1 MENMKAG
8 DFVNIQPVSPE
19 VASSKLVTVVMMLYN
34 FLTPII
40 YPIALLGYAA
50 AFIFLIGGAL
60 LHSKTIKKMAAADFG
75 VITLALVFYYF
86 MPVFIGLLKSLTN
99 VVK

>member
-1 MENMKAG
+1 MKAG

-19 VASSKLVTVVMMLYN
+19 VASGKLVTVVMMLYN

-40 YPIALLGYAA
+40 YPIALLGFAA

-60 LHSKTIKKMAAADFG
+60 LHSKTIKRMAAADFG

>member
-60 LHSKTIKKMAAADFG
+60 LHSKTIKKMAAVDFG

>member
-1 MENMKAG
+1 MKAG
-8 DFVNIQPVSPE
+8 DFVNVQPVSPE

-99 VVK
+99 VMK

>member
-1 MENMKAG
+1 M
-8 DFVNIQPVSPE
+8 DIQPVSPE

-40 YPIALLGYAA
+40 YPIALLGFAA
-50 AFIFLIGGAL
+50 AFIFLIGGAI

-86 MPVFIGLLKSLTN
+86 MPVFIGLLKGLTN
-99 VVK
+99 AVK

>member
-1 MENMKAG
+1 MKAG
-8 DFVNIQPVSPE
+8 DFVNVQPVSPE

-60 LHSKTIKKMAAADFG
+60 LHSKTIKKMAATDFG
-75 VITLALVFYYF
+75 VITLAMIFYYF

>member
-40 YPIALLGYAA
+40 YPIALLGYAF
-50 AFIFLIGGAL
+50 AFICLIGGAL
-60 LHSKTIKKMAAADFG
+60 LHSKTIKKVAAADFG
-75 VITLALVFYYF
+75 VITLAMIFYYF
-86 MPVFIGLLKSLTN
+86 MPVFIGFLKSLTN

>member
-1 MENMKAG
+1 MKAG

>member
-1 MENMKAG
+1 MKAG

-40 YPIALLGYAA
+40 YPIALLGFAA
-50 AFIFLIGGAL
+50 AFIFLIGGAI

-75 VITLALVFYYF
+75 VITLALIFYYF

>member
-1 MENMKAG
+1 MKAG

-40 YPIALLGYAA
+40 YPIALLGFAT
-50 AFIFLIGGAL
+50 AFIFLIGGAI

-75 VITLALVFYYF
+75 VITLALIFYYF

>member
-8 DFVNIQPVSPE
+8 DFVNVQPVSPE

>member
-1 MENMKAG
+1 MKAG

-86 MPVFIGLLKSLTN
+86 MPVFIGLLKSLTS

>member
-1 MENMKAG
+1 MKAG
-8 DFVNIQPVSPE
+8 DFMNIQPVSPE
-19 VASSKLVTVVMMLYN
+19 VASSKLVTVVMILYN

>member
-1 MENMKAG
+1 MKAG
-8 DFVNIQPVSPE
+8 YFVNIQPVSPE

>member
-1 MENMKAG
+1 MKAG

-19 VASSKLVTVVMMLYN
+19 MASSKLVTVVMMLYN

-40 YPIALLGYAA
+40 YPIALLGFAA

>member
-86 MPVFIGLLKSLTN
+86 MPVFIGLLKSLTS

>member
-8 DFVNIQPVSPE
+8 DFMNIQPVSPE
-19 VASSKLVTVVMMLYN
+19 VASSKLVTVVMILYN